1 MIAGCLVLEG
11 PIHVNDIVKI
21 FRNNELIFQG
31 QCSSLRHFKSDALEI
46 KAGLECGISIKG
58 FKDFQIND
66 ILEFYKKE

>member
-31 QCSSLRHFKSDALEI
+31 QCSSLQHFKSDALEI
-46 KAGLECGISIKG
+46 KAGLECGISTKG